1 MKNTDRVLVY
11 FGGFVLGMLLVSLIL
26 SRRDAREAKADAWL
40 DHNYAMVEAGAEPLP
55 EGVPAPF
62 QAGRMIDFGYLPSEE
77 TAERRVWLLN
87 FDDSYP
93 FVRIVEDLE
102 TKSLR
107 YMAADQVQLKLV
119 EGRDV
124 TELKPM
130 LDELGLRLRM
140 FSRKENVAVIG
151 VLHTGIGA
159 VPDTLNAIQPW
170 QELFERAEPDW
181 IRLSGDYEEHD

>member
-1 MKNTDRVLVY
+1 
-11 FGGFVLGMLLVSLIL
+11 MLLVSLIL
-26 SRRDAREAKADAWL
+26 SRREAREAKADAWM

-55 EGVPAPF
+55 ENVPAAF
-62 QAGRMIDFGYLPSEE
+62 RQGRMIDFGYLPEPQNRRE
-77 TAERRVWLLN
+77 RVWILN

-107 YMAADQVQLKLV
+107 FMAADQVQLSLAD
-119 EGRDV
+119 GRDV

-140 FSRKENVAVIG
+140 FNRKENIAVIG
-151 VLHTGIGA
+151 VLHTGIDA
-159 VPDTLNAIQPW
+159 IPDTLRAIQPW
-170 QELFERAEPDW
+170 KELFDTAEPDW
-181 IRLSGDYEEHD
+181 IQLTNRSE